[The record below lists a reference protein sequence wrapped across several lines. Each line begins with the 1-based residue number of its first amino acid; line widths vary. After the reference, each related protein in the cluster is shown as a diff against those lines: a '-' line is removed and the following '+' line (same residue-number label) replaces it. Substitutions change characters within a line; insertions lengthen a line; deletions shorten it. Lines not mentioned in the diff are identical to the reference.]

1 MPTQLF
7 VCSYG
12 TLQVFMNN
20 DHQITHLDQN
30 FKDQKTIIYVRFNT
44 PNVLESNIAIKT
56 LQHELVGQYVYWY
69 SMPETVHS
77 LYK

>member
-1 MPTQLF
+1 
-7 VCSYG
+7 
-12 TLQVFMNN
+12 MNN